1 MSPGGASIRAQP
13 LTASSPPRH
22 RGMREEVVVEG
33 GIRDWLAGLSR
44 RELVLLV
51 ALGLVGV
58 GGAGLWYVR
67 SLPAPVAVRTAA
79 RSPEASPTP
88 AMLFV
93 HVAGWVHRP
102 GVYELGEGDRVIDAI
117 ERAGGPRRGAET
129 SVLNLA
135 ALLTDG
141 QQVLVPGPAPP
152 ATTGTT
158 PGSTDGST
166 SVPTLVNVNSASA
179 EELETLPGIGE
190 VLAQAIISYRE
201 EHGPFAAVDEL
212 EEVSG
217 IGPATLEEIRDLVTV

>member
-1 MSPGGASIRAQP
+1 
-13 LTASSPPRH
+13 L
-22 RGMREEVVVEG
+22 EG

-51 ALGLVGV
+51 ALGLVAL

-67 SLPAPVAVRTAA
+67 SLPSPVAVRTAP
-79 RSPEASPTP
+79 RSPESSPTP
-88 AMLFV
+88 AVLFV
-93 HVAGWVHRP
+93 HVAGWVRSP
-102 GVYELGEGDRVIDAI
+102 GVYELREGDRVIDAI

-141 QQVLVPGPAPP
+141 QQVLVPGPAAPP
-152 ATTGTT
+152 GTGTV
-158 PGSTDGST
+158 PGSAGGST
-166 SVPTLVNVNSASA
+166 PTSTVVNVNSASA

-190 VLAQAIISYRE
+190 VLAQAIISHRE
-201 EHGPFAAVDEL
+201 EHGPFAAVDDL

-217 IGPATLEEIRDLVTV
+217 IGPVTLEEIRDLVTV

>member
-1 MSPGGASIRAQP
+1 
-13 LTASSPPRH
+13 L
-22 RGMREEVVVEG
+22 EG

-51 ALGLVGV
+51 ALGLVGL

-67 SLPAPVAVRTAA
+67 SLPAPVAVRTAPA
-79 RSPEASPTP
+79 SPEVSPTP
-88 AMLFV
+88 AVLFV
-93 HVAGWVHRP
+93 HVAGWVRRP
-102 GVYELGEGDRVIDAI
+102 GVYELPEGDRVIDAI

-129 SVLNLA
+129 SALNLA

-152 ATTGTT
+152 PGTGAA
-158 PGSTDGST
+158 PGSTDGT
-166 SVPTLVNVNSASA
+166 TPAPTLVNVNSAAA